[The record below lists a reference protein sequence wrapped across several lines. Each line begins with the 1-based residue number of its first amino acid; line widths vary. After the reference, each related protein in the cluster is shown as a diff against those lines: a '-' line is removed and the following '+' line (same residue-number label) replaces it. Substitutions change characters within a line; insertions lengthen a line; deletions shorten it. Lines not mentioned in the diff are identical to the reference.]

1 MKFGCTRYI
10 KKSTCISE
18 CSLNLSAIDIGNS
31 WYKCVWWFLG
41 ISKGSPGSPVMI
53 HRGVLDMQVAK
64 HQMVDVG
71 VESIYGGKQWD
82 FIRRIV

>member
-1 MKFGCTRYI
+1 MARRSRDLQVLPVATR
-10 KKSTCISE
+10 
-18 CSLNLSAIDIGNS
+18 
-31 WYKCVWWFLG
+31 CVPKWLIHSG
-41 ISKGSPGSPVMI
+41 QRTSKGSPGSAVMI

-64 HQMVDVG
+64 HQMVVVG